1 MKASFSFSSIVAR
14 HMCDLTVPSD
24 TPARA
29 AISW

>member
-1 MKASFSFSSIVAR
+1 MNASFSLRRTVAR
-14 HMCDLTVPSD
+14 HIWDFTVPSD